1 VSGMKEALEYSP
13 KILVSQLID
22 LLFNDVIESASTVTD
37 QSQWRAMGMQAQ
49 SVSGESTTD
58 SMVISARLIPVLS
71 PTLKPFVLFT
81 SVSLSY
87 DMVDMVSTVDPR
99 FEAYR
104 IMNEVSGRRVV
115 NVKMEPAEPPLD
127 RLEPLVT
134 VTVDADAREA
144 LEMYVKAAQE
154 VCGKGF
160 ILDVAWTGKT
170 DVSTEEFIRYVARA
184 HTRMGIPPVILDVD
198 Q

>member
-13 KILVSQLID
+13 EILANQLKD

-37 QSQWRAMGMQAQ
+37 QSQWRAMGMQVQ
-49 SVSGESTTD
+49 SVSGESRSD
-58 SMVISARLIPVLS
+58 SMVISAWFIPVLS
-71 PTLKPFVLFT
+71 PILKPFVLFT

-87 DMVDMVSTVDPR
+87 DMVSTVDPR
-99 FEAYR
+99 LEAYR
-104 IMNEVSGRRVV
+104 IINEVSGRRVV
-115 NVKMEPAEPPLD
+115 NVEMEPAEPPLD
-127 RLEPLVT
+127 RFGPLVT
-134 VTVDADAREA
+134 VTVDADAKEA
-144 LEMYVKAAQE
+144 LEMYVRAAQE
-154 VCGKGF
+154 VYGKGY

-184 HTRMGIPPVILDVD
+184 HSRMGIPPVILDDD

>member
-13 KILVSQLID
+13 EILANQLKD
-22 LLFNDVIESASTVTD
+22 LLFNDVIKSASTVTD
-37 QSQWRAMGMQAQ
+37 QSQWRAMGMQVQ
-49 SVSGESTTD
+49 SVSGESTSD
-58 SMVISARLIPVLS
+58 SMVISAWLIPVLS

-87 DMVDMVSTVDPR
+87 DMVSTVDPR

-115 NVKMEPAEPPLD
+115 NVEMEPAEPPLD
-127 RLEPLVT
+127 RFGPLVT
-134 VTVDADAREA
+134 VTVDADAKEA
-144 LEMYVKAAQE
+144 LEMYVRAAQE
-154 VCGKGF
+154 VYGKGY

-184 HTRMGIPPVILDVD
+184 HSRMGIPPVILDDD

>member
-1 VSGMKEALEYSP
+1 MKEALKYSQE
-13 KILVSQLID
+13 ILASQLKD

-37 QSQWRAMGMQAQ
+37 QSQWRAMGMQVEPM
-49 SVSGESTTD
+49 SRESTSD
-58 SMVISARLIPVLS
+58 SMVISAGFIPVLS

-87 DMVDMVSTVDPR
+87 DMVSTVDPR
-99 FEAYR
+99 LEAYR

-115 NVKMEPAEPPLD
+115 NVEMEPAEPPLD
-127 RLEPLVT
+127 RFGPLVT
-134 VTVDADAREA
+134 VTVDSDAKEA

-154 VCGKGF
+154 VYGKGF

-184 HTRMGIPPVILDVD
+184 HSRMGIPPVILDD

>member
-1 VSGMKEALEYSP
+1 MKEALEYSP
-13 KILVSQLID
+13 EILANQLKD

-37 QSQWRAMGMQAQ
+37 QSQWRAMGMQVQ
-49 SVSGESTTD
+49 SVSGESRSD
-58 SMVISARLIPVLS
+58 SMVISAWFIPVLS

-87 DMVDMVSTVDPR
+87 DMVSTVDPR

-115 NVKMEPAEPPLD
+115 NVEMEPAEPPLD
-127 RLEPLVT
+127 RFGPLVT
-134 VTVDADAREA
+134 VTVDADAKEA
-144 LEMYVKAAQE
+144 LEMYVRAAQE
-154 VCGKGF
+154 VYGKGF
-160 ILDVAWTGKT
+160 ILDVAWTRKT
-170 DVSTEEFIRYVARA
+170 DVSTKEFIRYVARA
-184 HTRMGIPPVILDVD
+184 HSRMGIPPVILDDD

>member
-1 VSGMKEALEYSP
+1 MSGMKEALKYSQE
-13 KILVSQLID
+13 ILASQLKD

-37 QSQWRAMGMQAQ
+37 QSQWRAMGMQVQ
-49 SVSGESTTD
+49 SASRESTSD
-58 SMVISARLIPVLS
+58 SMVISAGFIPVLS

-87 DMVDMVSTVDPR
+87 DMVSTVDPR
-99 FEAYR
+99 LEAYR

-115 NVKMEPAEPPLD
+115 NVEMEPAEPPLD
-127 RLEPLVT
+127 RFGPLVT
-134 VTVDADAREA
+134 VTVDADAKEA

-154 VCGKGF
+154 VYGKGF

-184 HTRMGIPPVILDVD
+184 HTRMGIPPVILDD

>member
-1 VSGMKEALEYSP
+1 MSGMKEALEYSP
-13 KILVSQLID
+13 EILANQLKD
-22 LLFNDVIESASTVTD
+22 LLFNDVIESASTITD
-37 QSQWRAMGMQAQ
+37 QSQWRAMGMQVQ
-49 SVSGESTTD
+49 SVSGESTSD
-58 SMVISARLIPVLS
+58 SMVISAWLIPVLS

-87 DMVDMVSTVDPR
+87 DMVSTVDPR

-115 NVKMEPAEPPLD
+115 NVEMEPAEPPLD
-127 RLEPLVT
+127 RFGPLVT
-134 VTVDADAREA
+134 VTVDADAKEA
-144 LEMYVKAAQE
+144 LEMYVRAAQE
-154 VCGKGF
+154 VYGKGY

-184 HTRMGIPPVILDVD
+184 HSRMGIPPVILDDD

>member
-1 VSGMKEALEYSP
+1 MKEALEYSQE
-13 KILVSQLID
+13 ILASQLKD

-37 QSQWRAMGMQAQ
+37 QSQWRAMGMQVQ
-49 SVSGESTTD
+49 SASRESTSD
-58 SMVISARLIPVLS
+58 SMVISAGFIPVLS

-87 DMVDMVSTVDPR
+87 DMVSTVDPR
-99 FEAYR
+99 LEAYR

-115 NVKMEPAEPPLD
+115 NVEMEPAEPPLD
-127 RLEPLVT
+127 RFGPLVT
-134 VTVDADAREA
+134 VTVDADAKEA

-154 VCGKGF
+154 VYGKGF

-184 HTRMGIPPVILDVD
+184 HTRMGIPPVILDD